1 MLQLAIIGITAMVRD
16 AVARRL
22 RGVRLVGPDRL
33 ELADAVAW
41 VGPAA
46 PEREQV
52 TAVLSSG
59 RPVLLAYEG
68 VLADPDLDQLFA
80 HAATARVPLRVR
92 SLERYRPS
100 RRLIYEELRGPLL
113 GAFGLI
119 RVHRWEPTSGS
130 LADPAALPHALVRDL
145 DLVLW
150 LTQALP
156 TRAFALRR
164 VAGATAQCLVQVH
177 LGFANEGMALVDYTN
192 GLPAGDGYQSLSV
205 IGASGAVYADDH
217 ANQQL
222 LYRGGRAQAEPTR
235 EGLLPLIQLVQEFAL
250 SASQPDGGDRMAW
263 HRLRILT
270 QTVRESIESGRA
282 AGLEIPQ
289 P

>member
-22 RGVRLVGPDRL
+22 RGVQLVGPDRL
-33 ELADAVAW
+33 ELADAVVW

-46 PEREQV
+46 PDREQV

-59 RPVLLAYEG
+59 RPVLLAHEG

-80 HAATARVPLRVR
+80 HAATARVSLRVR

-100 RRLIYEELRGPLL
+100 RRLISEELRGPRL

-119 RVHRWEPTSGS
+119 RVHRWEPNSGG
-130 LADPAALPHALVRDL
+130 LADPGAIPDALVRDL

-150 LTQALP
+150 LTQTMP

-164 VAGATAQCLVQVH
+164 VAGSTGQCLIQVH

-222 LYRGGRAQAEPTR
+222 LYRGGRAQAEPAG
-235 EGLLPLIQLVQEFAL
+235 EGLLPLVQLVQEFAL
-250 SASQPDGGDRMAW
+250 SASQPDDGDRREW
-263 HRLRILT
+263 NRLRILT
-270 QTVRESIESGRA
+270 RAIRESIESGRA
-282 AGLEIPQ
+282 IGLEVQQ